1 MGEIRTFTPR
11 SQRRPAHPADPPDTA
26 AVRAELEQLG
36 HATFDIVERIVALLD
51 QMDGDPD
58 REDGGDAEPDLGA
71 PEEHGNQIV
80 WLRGTTRDLEQD
92 HQQEHT
98 S

>member
-11 SQRRPAHPADPPDTA
+11 PRRCPAPPSVPPDTA
-26 AVRAELEQLG
+26 TVRVELEQLG
-36 HATFDIVERIVALLD
+36 HAVFDIVERIVTLLD
-51 QMDGDPD
+51 RMDGDAD

-71 PEEHGNQIV
+71 PEGHGNQIV

-92 HQQEHT
+92 QQQEQT
-98 S
+98 R